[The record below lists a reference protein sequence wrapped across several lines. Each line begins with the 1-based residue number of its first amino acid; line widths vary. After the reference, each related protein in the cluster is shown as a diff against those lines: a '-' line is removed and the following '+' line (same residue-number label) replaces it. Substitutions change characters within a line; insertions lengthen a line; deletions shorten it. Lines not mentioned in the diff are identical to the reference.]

1 MNQYTHKNGI
11 VYKNQFHI
19 IFSPKYRKP
28 VLSNNVEKRLKEI
41 LYEEADNMDVEIK
54 TLEIMPDYVDMFI
67 EFDPRLML
75 HKVIKQFKGKSSHI
89 LREEFPFL
97 KSSMP
102 SLWTR
107 NYLSCSIG
115 HISEDEIKKYIES
128 QPKRV
133 K

>member
-1 MNQYTHKNGI
+1 MNEFIHKNGI

-28 VLSNNVEKRLKEI
+28 VLTGEVEKRLKEI
-41 LYEEADNMDVEIK
+41 LYEEAKQMNVDIK
-54 TLEIMPDYVDMFI
+54 TLEIMPDHVHMFI

-75 HKVIKQFKGKSSHI
+75 HKVVKQFKGKSSHI

-107 NYLSCSIG
+107 NYFSCSVG
-115 HISEDEIKKYIES
+115 HISEDSITKYIES
-128 QPKRV
+128 QKRRI

>member
-1 MNQYTHKNGI
+1 MNEYTHKNGI

-19 IFSPKYRKP
+19 IFATKYRKP
-28 VLSNNVEKRLKEI
+28 VLTDNVEKRLKEI
-41 LYEEADNMDVEIK
+41 FYEEAIRMDIEIK
-54 TLEIMPDYVDMFI
+54 ALEIMPDHVHMFI

-75 HKVIKQFKGKSSHI
+75 HKVVKQFKGNSSHI

-107 NYLSCSIG
+107 SYFSCSVG
-115 HISEDEIKKYIES
+115 HISEDTIKKYIES
-128 QPKRV
+128 QQKRIR
-133 K
+133 

>member
-1 MNQYTHKNGI
+1 MNEYTHKNGI

-28 VLSNNVEKRLKEI
+28 VLTGNVEKRLKEI
-41 LYEEADNMDVEIK
+41 FYDEADKMEVEIK
-54 TLEIMPDYVDMFI
+54 ALEIMPDHVHMFI

-75 HKVIKQFKGKSSHI
+75 HKVVKQFKGKSSHI

-107 NYLSCSIG
+107 NYLSCSVG
-115 HISEDEIKKYIES
+115 HISEDVIKAYIES
-128 QPKRV
+128 QQRRIR
-133 K
+133 